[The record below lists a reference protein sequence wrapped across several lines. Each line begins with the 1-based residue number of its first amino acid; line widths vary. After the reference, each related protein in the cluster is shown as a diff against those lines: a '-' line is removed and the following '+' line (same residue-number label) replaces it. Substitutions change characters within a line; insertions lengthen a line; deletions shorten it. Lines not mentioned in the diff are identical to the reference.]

1 MLNITKTMYE
11 KSCIDCNKEV
21 SKFFIDELEHDWS
34 SSEHTIY

>member
-21 SKFFIDELEHDWS
+21 SQFFIDESNNERLS
-34 SSEHTIY
+34 GS